1 MCRSEWGMPRGIVY
15 IRRVNF
21 DMRYMQSEGRP
32 LDDELADKR
41 AYDHQ
46 AEIDMSVQSEDL
58 KQYFILSTRGEIK
71 REKVRDIVCPSK

>member
-1 MCRSEWGMPRGIVY
+1 MRRSEWNIPRGIAY
-15 IRRVNF
+15 ISRVNF

-41 AYDHQ
+41 AYDHR

-58 KQYFILSTRGEIK
+58 KRYFILSTRGEIK
-71 REKVRDIVCPSK
+71 REREYMTSFE